1 MGDELEPPYERT
13 GLGVTKGFVASGPT
27 PPLGPAAPQAS
38 LNTREKRKKNPGK
51 IQEKVQEKLPG
62 EGLEQQQ
69 QQRGTNASDGEKH
82 SV

>member
-38 LNTREKRKKNPGK
+38 LNTREKRKKNPGNF
-51 IQEKVQEKLPG
+51 QEKSRKSSG
-62 EGLEQQQ
+62 GGL
-69 QQRGTNASDGEKH
+69 GTTAAAAWNEASDGEKH